1 MKRKIKKTFES
12 SQLCA
17 VILLPNVLLI
27 YGMRRQFFPPWHL
40 PLSCVPPLVNSILHL
55 YIPGSTR
62 VRAWLLSFG
71 TILFFFSL
79 CCVTVIKSWP
89 NKPTNPQTKQHTEDI
104 NFKFNF
110 LFDEKCKFN
119 NYKECQ
125 NWNKTRT
132 VFTFTIGPLSKY
144 DIPND

>member
-1 MKRKIKKTFES
+1 M
-12 SQLCA
+12 
-17 VILLPNVLLI
+17 
-27 YGMRRQFFPPWHL
+27 
-40 PLSCVPPLVNSILHL
+40 
-55 YIPGSTR
+55 
-62 VRAWLLSFG
+62 RAWLLSFG

-119 NYKECQ
+119 DYKECQ

-132 VFTFTIGPLSKY
+132 VFTFTFGPLSRY
-144 DIPND
+144 DISNDERVRSQRDDCYSGLDSRYFSKKI